1 MKNKYLSL
9 LKNSVKNIPGWRT
22 KRKILVI
29 ESDDWG
35 SIRMPS
41 REVYNNCLK
50 NGYRVDKNIFSRY
63 DSLASEEDLT
73 LLFDLLSSYHDKNG
87 QHPIITANCLTCNP
101 DFEKIHAV
109 GYSEYHSETID
120 QTFKKYPKHSNC
132 LQLWKE
138 AKEKS
143 IFFPQFH
150 GREHL
155 NVSRFMTDLQNN
167 NEAAKFAFDNR
178 MPGIFEKSN
187 VEHGNNYV
195 VSLEFYDERDK
206 IEKEEIISDGLKIF
220 ESLFNYRSTSFI
232 ATNYVWHEELNKILS
247 ENNVEFIQG
256 SQFQLIPKGN
266 FGGFERK
273 FHYIGQQNR
282 FKQIYLVRNAYFEPS
297 LRKNYDWISSVL
309 REIDNA
315 FFWNKPAIISSHRL
329 NYVGFIDEKNR
340 DENLKLLKLLI
351 SSILKL
357 HPDVE
362 FMTSVQLGKEIKNSL
377 T

>member
-1 MKNKYLSL
+1 MTNKYLSL

-41 REVYNNCLK
+41 REVYKHCLK
-50 NGYRVDKNIFSRY
+50 EGYRVDKNIFSRY

-73 LLFDLLSSYHDKNG
+73 LLFDLLSSFHDKNG

-101 DFEKIHAV
+101 NFEKIQDS
-109 GYSEYHSETID
+109 GFGEYYYETID
-120 QTFKKYPKHSNC
+120 QTFKKYPKHTNC
-132 LQLWKE
+132 IQLWNE
-138 AKEKS
+138 AQAMGL
-143 IFFPQFH
+143 FFPQFH

-155 NVSRFMTDLQNN
+155 NVSRFMNDLQNN
-167 NEAAKFAFDNR
+167 KEAAKFAFDNR

-187 VEHGNNYV
+187 AEHGNDYV

-206 IEKEEIISDGLKIF
+206 KEKEAIICDGLKIF
-220 ESLFNYRSTSFI
+220 ESLFNYKSTSFI
-232 ATNYVWHEELNKILS
+232 ATNNVWHQELNKILS
-247 ENNVEFIQG
+247 ENNVEYIQG
-256 SQFQLIPKGN
+256 SPFQLIPKGKYD
-266 FGGFERK
+266 GFKKK
-273 FHYIGQQNR
+273 FHYLGQQNN

-297 LRKNYDWISSVL
+297 LSKNHDWISSVL
-309 REIDNA
+309 REINYA
-315 FFWNKPAIISSHRL
+315 FYWNKPAIISSHRI
-329 NYVGFIDEKNR
+329 NYVGFIDENNR

-357 HPDVE
+357 YPEVE
-362 FMTSVQLGKEIKNSL
+362 FMTSIQLGNEIKNSVK
-377 T
+377 